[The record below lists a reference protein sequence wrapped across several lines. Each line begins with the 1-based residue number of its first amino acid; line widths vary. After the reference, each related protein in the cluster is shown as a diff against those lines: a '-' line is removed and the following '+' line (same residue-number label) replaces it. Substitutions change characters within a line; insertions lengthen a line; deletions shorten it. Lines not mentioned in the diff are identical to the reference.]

1 MNILITLLNFIF
13 AIFLGYIIGSFN
25 PAYFL
30 GKAKGFDI
38 REKGSQNAGATN
50 VFINVG
56 IVSAVAV
63 MLIDI
68 FKMVFVLY
76 TVDHYFITVPG
87 LLTISSVSALIGHCY
102 PFYLDFEG
110 GKGMASYFGIIVY
123 ALPPIALAISFFFY
137 WFSSGIM
144 YFILK
149 KRRYV
154 MALAPIIGILYFLIF
169 ASRTEYKVMGTV
181 AGVILSLIN
190 IQKGSLKEPDEI
202 FNDKAE

>member
-1 MNILITLLNFIF
+1 MNILIIFLNFII

-30 GKAKGFDI
+30 GKIKGFDI

-56 IVSAVAV
+56 FLSALIV
-63 MLIDI
+63 MLMDI

-76 TVDHYFITVPG
+76 TVEHYFVSVPG
-87 LLTISSVSALIGHCY
+87 LLTISSISTLMGHCY

-123 ALPPIALAISFFFY
+123 ALPPIALLISFFFY

-154 MALAPIIGILYFLIF
+154 IAIAPLIGIIYFLVF
-169 ASRTEYKVMGTV
+169 ATRTEYKVMGTV
-181 AGVILSLIN
+181 AGVVLSLIN
-190 IQKGSLKEPDEI
+190 IQKGTLKEPEEI
-202 FNDKAE
+202 FDDRAK